1 MAGHC
6 LRLIDLAP
14 RRLQTRLEKAVKGS
28 KDIENTILPNDLRE
42 IPRQEDDPQ
51 RRKWRL
57 TQEAFDQFLCLLDL
71 DRDRAGESYET
82 LRRNL
87 IHLFIWRGCRDPETD
102 ADETINRVIRKID
115 EGEEV
120 RDVIAYAHGVARR
133 LLLEIFKKQE
143 REQIGIDEL
152 PPLTAQPERQD
163 DDENGVLCL
172 RRCLNRLPEES
183 RQLIVLYYQGEK
195 SVKIENRKRLAESLR
210 ITLNALRYRAFD
222 LRQRLQGC
230 IERCMQRV

>member
-1 MAGHC
+1 M
-6 LRLIDLAP
+6 
-14 RRLQTRLEKAVKGS
+14 K
-28 KDIENTILPNDLRE
+28 NTILPNDLRLE
-42 IPRQEDDPQ
+42 PRRENDPQ
-51 RRKWRL
+51 RRKWDL
-57 TQEAFDQFLCLLDL
+57 TREAFDQFLSLLDL

-87 IHLFIWRGCRDPETD
+87 VQMFIWRGCRDPESH

-120 RDVIAYAHGVARR
+120 RDIIAYAHGVARR

-143 REQIGIDEL
+143 REQVGIDEL
-152 PPLTAQPERQD
+152 PPLVAQPEEHD
-163 DDENGVLCL
+163 DKTGVLCL

-195 SVKIENRKRLAESLR
+195 SAKIENRKRLAEGLR
-210 ITLNALRYRAFD
+210 VTLGALRYRAFD

-230 IERCMQRV
+230 IERCMRREI

>member
-1 MAGHC
+1 
-6 LRLIDLAP
+6 
-14 RRLQTRLEKAVKGS
+14 VK
-28 KDIENTILPNDLRE
+28 NTILPNDLWQE
-42 IPRQEDDPQ
+42 PRRGDEKQ
-51 RRKWRL
+51 RRQWDL
-57 TQEAFDQFLCLLDL
+57 TPKAFDQFLSLLDL
-71 DRDRAGESYET
+71 DRDRAGESYEA

-87 IHLFIWRGCRDPETD
+87 IQLFIWRGCRDPESH

-143 REQIGIDEL
+143 REQIGIEEL
-152 PPLTAQPERQD
+152 PPLVAQPEEQD
-163 DDENGVLCL
+163 DETGVLCL

-195 SVKIENRKRLAESLR
+195 SAKIENRKRLAEGLSV
-210 ITLNALRYRAFD
+210 TLGALRYRAFD

-230 IERCMQRV
+230 IERCMGREI

>member
-1 MAGHC
+1 M
-6 LRLIDLAP
+6 
-14 RRLQTRLEKAVKGS
+14 K
-28 KDIENTILPNDLRE
+28 NTILPNDLWQE
-42 IPRQEDDPQ
+42 PRRGDEKQ
-51 RRKWRL
+51 RRQWDL
-57 TQEAFDQFLCLLDL
+57 TPKAFDQFLSLLDL
-71 DRDRAGESYET
+71 DRDRAGESYEA

-87 IHLFIWRGCRDPETD
+87 IQLFIWRGCRDPESH

-133 LLLEIFKKQE
+133 LLLEVFKKQE

-152 PPLTAQPERQD
+152 PPLVAQPEEQD
-163 DDENGVLCL
+163 NETGVLCL

-183 RQLIVLYYQGEK
+183 RQLIVLYYHGEK
-195 SVKIENRKRLAESLR
+195 SAKIENRKRLAEGLSV
-210 ITLNALRYRAFD
+210 TLGALRYRAFD

-230 IERCMQRV
+230 IERCMGREI

>member
-1 MAGHC
+1 
-6 LRLIDLAP
+6 
-14 RRLQTRLEKAVKGS
+14 VK
-28 KDIENTILPNDLRE
+28 NTILPNDLWQE
-42 IPRQEDDPQ
+42 PRRGDEKQ
-51 RRKWRL
+51 RRQWDL
-57 TQEAFDQFLCLLDL
+57 TPKAFDQFLSLLDL
-71 DRDRAGESYET
+71 DRDRAGESYEA

-87 IHLFIWRGCRDPETD
+87 IQLFIWRGCRDPESQ

-133 LLLEIFKKQE
+133 LLLEVFKKQE

-152 PPLTAQPERQD
+152 PPLVAQPEEQD
-163 DDENGVLCL
+163 NETGVLCL

-195 SVKIENRKRLAESLR
+195 SAKIENRKRLAEGLSV
-210 ITLNALRYRAFD
+210 TLGALRYRAFD

-230 IERCMQRV
+230 IERCMGREI

>member
-1 MAGHC
+1 MEKG
-6 LRLIDLAP
+6 
-14 RRLQTRLEKAVKGS
+14 RRRRKTVK
-28 KDIENTILPNDLRE
+28 NTILPNDTRRE
-42 IPRQEDDPQ
+42 PQRPLQQEDTQ
-51 RRKWRL
+51 RRKWSL
-57 TQEAFDQFLCLLDL
+57 TQDAFDQFLSLLDL
-71 DRDRAGESYET
+71 DRDRAGEIYET

-87 IHLFIWRGCRDPETD
+87 VQLFIWRGCRDPEAH

-120 RDVIAYAHGVARR
+120 RDVIAYAHGVARL

-143 REQIGIDEL
+143 REPIGIDEL
-152 PPLTAQPERQD
+152 PPLAARPERQD
-163 DDENGVLCL
+163 ENENGVLCL

-183 RQLIVLYYQGEK
+183 RQLIVLYYQGER
-195 SVKIENRKRLAESLR
+195 SAKIENRKRLAESLR

-230 IERCMQRV
+230 IERCLRR

>member
-1 MAGHC
+1 
-6 LRLIDLAP
+6 
-14 RRLQTRLEKAVKGS
+14 VK
-28 KDIENTILPNDLRE
+28 NTILPNDLWQE
-42 IPRQEDDPQ
+42 PRRGDEKQ
-51 RRKWRL
+51 RRQWDL
-57 TQEAFDQFLCLLDL
+57 TPKAFDQFLSLLDL
-71 DRDRAGESYET
+71 DRDRAGESYEA

-87 IHLFIWRGCRDPETD
+87 IQLFIWRGCRDPESH

-133 LLLEIFKKQE
+133 LLLEVFKKQE

-152 PPLTAQPERQD
+152 PPLVAQPEEQD
-163 DDENGVLCL
+163 DETGVLCL

-195 SVKIENRKRLAESLR
+195 SAKIENRKRLAEGLSV
-210 ITLNALRYRAFD
+210 TLGALRYRAFD

-230 IERCMQRV
+230 IERCMGREI

>member
-1 MAGHC
+1 
-6 LRLIDLAP
+6 
-14 RRLQTRLEKAVKGS
+14 VK
-28 KDIENTILPNDLRE
+28 NTILPNDLR
-42 IPRQEDDPQ
+42 QSPQ
-51 RRKWRL
+51 RQDEPQRLKWYL
-57 TQEAFDQFLCLLDL
+57 TQEAFDQFLSLLDL
-71 DRDRAGESYET
+71 DRDRAGEIYET

-87 IHLFIWRGCRDPETD
+87 VQLFIWRGCRDPEAE

-152 PPLTAQPERQD
+152 PPLVAQPERQD
-163 DDENGVLCL
+163 DDEASVLCL

-183 RQLIVLYYQGEK
+183 RQLIVLYYQGDK
-195 SVKIENRKRLAESLR
+195 SAKIENRKRLAESLR

-230 IERCMQRV
+230 IERCMR

>member
-1 MAGHC
+1 VVSDPGGF
-6 LRLIDLAP
+6 R
-14 RRLQTRLEKAVKGS
+14 S
-28 KDIENTILPNDLRE
+28 
-42 IPRQEDDPQ
+42 IP
-51 RRKWRL
+51 L
-57 TQEAFDQFLCLLDL
+57 SLDL
-71 DRDRAGESYET
+71 DRDRAGETYET

-87 IHLFIWRGCRDPETD
+87 VQLFIWRGCRDPEAD

-115 EGEEV
+115 EGEEI

-152 PPLTAQPERQD
+152 PPLAAQPEGQD

-230 IERCMQRV
+230 IERCMERA

>member
-1 MAGHC
+1 
-6 LRLIDLAP
+6 LWQEP
-14 RRLQTRLEKAVKGS
+14 RRGDEK
-28 KDIENTILPNDLRE
+28 
-42 IPRQEDDPQ
+42 Q
-51 RRKWRL
+51 RRKWDL
-57 TQEAFDQFLCLLDL
+57 TPKAIDQFLSMLDL

-87 IHLFIWRGCRDPETD
+87 IQLFIWRGCRDPESH

-152 PPLTAQPERQD
+152 PPLVAQPAER
-163 DDENGVLCL
+163 DDETGVLCL

-195 SVKIENRKRLAESLR
+195 GAKIENRRRLAEGMR
-210 ITLNALRYRAFD
+210 VTLGALRYRAFD

-230 IERCMQRV
+230 IERCMGREI

>member
-1 MAGHC
+1 M
-6 LRLIDLAP
+6 
-14 RRLQTRLEKAVKGS
+14 KS
-28 KDIENTILPNDLRE
+28 TILPNDLRQAP
-42 IPRQEDDPQ
+42 PREDDPQ

-57 TQEAFDQFLCLLDL
+57 TQGAFDQFLSLLDI

-87 IHLFIWRGCRDPETD
+87 VQLFIWRGCRAPED
-102 ADETINRVIRKID
+102 HADETINRVIRKID

-120 RDVIAYAHGVARR
+120 RDIIAYAHGVARR

-143 REQIGIDEL
+143 REHVGIDEL
-152 PPLTAQPERQD
+152 PHLFAQPEEQD
-163 DDENGVLCL
+163 EGELGILCL

-195 SVKIENRKRLAESLR
+195 SAKIENRKRLAESLR

-230 IERCMQRV
+230 VEKCMQREI

>member
-1 MAGHC
+1 
-6 LRLIDLAP
+6 
-14 RRLQTRLEKAVKGS
+14 VK
-28 KDIENTILPNDLRE
+28 NTILPNDLWQE
-42 IPRQEDDPQ
+42 PRRGDEKQ
-51 RRKWRL
+51 RRQWDL
-57 TQEAFDQFLCLLDL
+57 TPKAFDQFLSLLDL
-71 DRDRAGESYET
+71 DRDRAGESYEA

-87 IHLFIWRGCRDPETD
+87 IQLFIWRGCRDPESH

-133 LLLEIFKKQE
+133 LLLEVFKKQE

-152 PPLTAQPERQD
+152 PPLVAQPEEQD
-163 DDENGVLCL
+163 DESGVLCL

-195 SVKIENRKRLAESLR
+195 SAKIENRKRLAEGLSV
-210 ITLNALRYRAFD
+210 TLGALRYRAFD

-230 IERCMQRV
+230 IERCLGREI

>member
-1 MAGHC
+1 
-6 LRLIDLAP
+6 
-14 RRLQTRLEKAVKGS
+14 VK
-28 KDIENTILPNDLRE
+28 NTILPNDLWQE
-42 IPRQEDDPQ
+42 PRRGDEKQ
-51 RRKWRL
+51 RRQWDL
-57 TQEAFDQFLCLLDL
+57 TPKAFDQFLCLLDL

-87 IHLFIWRGCRDPETD
+87 IQLFIWRGCRDPESH

-152 PPLTAQPERQD
+152 PPLIAQPAEQD
-163 DDENGVLCL
+163 DETGVLCL

-195 SVKIENRKRLAESLR
+195 SAKIENRKRLAEGLR
-210 ITLNALRYRAFD
+210 VTLGALRYRAFD

-230 IERCMQRV
+230 IERCMGREI

>member
-1 MAGHC
+1 
-6 LRLIDLAP
+6 L
-14 RRLQTRLEKAVKGS
+14 
-28 KDIENTILPNDLRE
+28 
-42 IPRQEDDPQ
+42 Q
-51 RRKWRL
+51 RRRWDL
-57 TQEAFDQFLCLLDL
+57 TQEAFDQFLSLLDL

-87 IHLFIWRGCRDPETD
+87 VQLFIWRGGRDPEAH

-120 RDVIAYAHGVARR
+120 RDPISYAHGVARR

-143 REQIGIDEL
+143 REQIGIEEL
-152 PPLTAQPERQD
+152 PPLVAQPEERD
-163 DDENGVLCL
+163 NDENGVLCL

-183 RQLIVLYYQGEK
+183 RQLIVLYYQGDK
-195 SVKIENRKRLAESLR
+195 SAKIDNRKRLAESLR
-210 ITLNALRYRAFD
+210 ITLGALRYRAFD

-230 IERCMQRV
+230 IERCMRQGI

>member
-1 MAGHC
+1 
-6 LRLIDLAP
+6 
-14 RRLQTRLEKAVKGS
+14 VK
-28 KDIENTILPNDLRE
+28 NTILPNDLW
-42 IPRQEDDPQ
+42 QEPTRRDEKQ
-51 RRKWRL
+51 RHKWDL
-57 TQEAFDQFLCLLDL
+57 TPKAFDQFLSILDI
-71 DRDRAGESYET
+71 DRDRAGEIYET

-87 IHLFIWRGCRDPETD
+87 IQLFIWRGCRDPELHT
-102 ADETINRVIRKID
+102 DETINRVIRKID

-143 REQIGIDEL
+143 REQVGIDEL
-152 PPLTAQPERQD
+152 PPLVAQPAEQD
-163 DDENGVLCL
+163 DETGVLCL

-195 SVKIENRKRLAESLR
+195 SAKIENRKRLADGLR
-210 ITLNALRYRAFD
+210 VTLGALRYRAFD

-230 IERCMQRV
+230 IERCMGREI

>member
-1 MAGHC
+1 M
-6 LRLIDLAP
+6 
-14 RRLQTRLEKAVKGS
+14 K
-28 KDIENTILPNDLRE
+28 NTILPNDTRRE
-42 IPRQEDDPQ
+42 PQRPLQQEDTQ
-51 RRKWRL
+51 RRKWSL
-57 TQEAFDQFLCLLDL
+57 TQDAFDQFLSLLDL
-71 DRDRAGESYET
+71 DRDRAGEIYET

-87 IHLFIWRGCRDPETD
+87 VQLFIWRGCRDPEAH

-120 RDVIAYAHGVARR
+120 RDVIAYAHGVARL

-143 REQIGIDEL
+143 REPIGIDEL
-152 PPLTAQPERQD
+152 PPLAARPERQD
-163 DDENGVLCL
+163 ENENGVLCL

-183 RQLIVLYYQGEK
+183 RQLIVLYYQGER
-195 SVKIENRKRLAESLR
+195 SAKIENRKRLAESLR

-230 IERCMQRV
+230 IERCLRREI

>member
-1 MAGHC
+1 M
-6 LRLIDLAP
+6 R
-14 RRLQTRLEKAVKGS
+14 QTPE
-28 KDIENTILPNDLRE
+28 RE
-42 IPRQEDDPQ
+42 DSQ
-51 RRKWRL
+51 RRKWDL
-57 TQEAFDQFLCLLDL
+57 TREAFDQFLSLLDP

-87 IHLFIWRGCRDPETD
+87 IQLFIWRGCRDPESH

-120 RDVIAYAHGVARR
+120 RDPISYAHGVARR

-152 PPLTAQPERQD
+152 PPLVAQPEEQD
-163 DDENGVLCL
+163 DGELGVLCL

-195 SVKIENRKRLAESLR
+195 SARVETRKRLAESLR
-210 ITLNALRYRAFD
+210 ITLGGLRYRAFD

-230 IERCMQRV
+230 VERCMQRG

>member
-1 MAGHC
+1 M
-6 LRLIDLAP
+6 
-14 RRLQTRLEKAVKGS
+14 K
-28 KDIENTILPNDLRE
+28 NTILPNDLWQE
-42 IPRQEDDPQ
+42 PRRGDEKQ
-51 RRKWRL
+51 RRQWDL
-57 TQEAFDQFLCLLDL
+57 TPKAFDHFLSLLDL
-71 DRDRAGESYET
+71 DRDRAGESYEA

-87 IHLFIWRGCRDPETD
+87 IQLFIWRGCRDPESH

-133 LLLEIFKKQE
+133 LLLEVFKKQE

-152 PPLTAQPERQD
+152 PPLIAQPEEQD
-163 DDENGVLCL
+163 DETGVLCL

-195 SVKIENRKRLAESLR
+195 SAKIENRKRLAEGLSV
-210 ITLNALRYRAFD
+210 TLGALRYRAFD

-230 IERCMQRV
+230 IERCMGREI

>member
-1 MAGHC
+1 M
-6 LRLIDLAP
+6 
-14 RRLQTRLEKAVKGS
+14 K
-28 KDIENTILPNDLRE
+28 NTILPNDLRRE
-42 IPRQEDDPQ
+42 PRRENDPQ
-51 RRKWRL
+51 RRKWDL
-57 TQEAFDQFLCLLDL
+57 TPKAFDHFLSLLDL

-87 IHLFIWRGCRDPETD
+87 IQLFIWRGCRDPESH

-120 RDVIAYAHGVARR
+120 RDIISYAHGVARR

-143 REQIGIDEL
+143 REQVGIDEL
-152 PPLTAQPERQD
+152 PPLVAQPAGQD
-163 DDENGVLCL
+163 DETGVLCL

-183 RQLIVLYYQGEK
+183 RQLIVMYYQGEK
-195 SVKIENRKRLAESLR
+195 SAKIENRKRLAEGLR
-210 ITLNALRYRAFD
+210 VTLGALRYRAFD

-230 IERCMQRV
+230 IERCMRGI

>member
-1 MAGHC
+1 
-6 LRLIDLAP
+6 
-14 RRLQTRLEKAVKGS
+14 VK
-28 KDIENTILPNDLRE
+28 NTILPNDLWQE
-42 IPRQEDDPQ
+42 PRRGDEKQ
-51 RRKWRL
+51 RRQWDL
-57 TQEAFDQFLCLLDL
+57 TPKAFDHFLSLLDL
-71 DRDRAGESYET
+71 DRDRAGESYEA

-87 IHLFIWRGCRDPETD
+87 IQLFIWRGCRDPESH

-120 RDVIAYAHGVARR
+120 RDPISYAHGVARR
-133 LLLEIFKKQE
+133 LLLEVFKKQE
-143 REQIGIDEL
+143 REQIGIDDL
-152 PPLTAQPERQD
+152 PPLAAQPERQD
-163 DDENGVLCL
+163 EAEDGVLCL

-195 SVKIENRKRLAESLR
+195 SVKIENRKRLADSLR

-230 IERCMQRV
+230 IERCMQRA

>member
-1 MAGHC
+1 
-6 LRLIDLAP
+6 
-14 RRLQTRLEKAVKGS
+14 VK
-28 KDIENTILPNDLRE
+28 NTILPNDLRRE
-42 IPRQEDDPQ
+42 PRRENGPQ
-51 RRKWRL
+51 RGKWDL
-57 TQEAFDQFLCLLDL
+57 TPKAFDRFLSLLDL

-87 IHLFIWRGCRDPETD
+87 VQLFIWRGCRDPESH

-120 RDVIAYAHGVARR
+120 RDIISYAHGVARR

-152 PPLTAQPERQD
+152 PPLVAQPAEQD
-163 DDENGVLCL
+163 DETGVLCL

-183 RQLIVLYYQGEK
+183 RQLIVMYYQGEK
-195 SVKIENRKRLAESLR
+195 SAKIENRKRLAEGLR
-210 ITLNALRYRAFD
+210 VTLGALRYRAFD

-230 IERCMQRV
+230 IERCMRGI

>member
-1 MAGHC
+1 
-6 LRLIDLAP
+6 
-14 RRLQTRLEKAVKGS
+14 VK
-28 KDIENTILPNDLRE
+28 NTILPSDLRQR
-42 IPRQEDDPQ
+42 PQREDDPQ
-51 RRKWRL
+51 RRKWYL
-57 TQEAFDQFLCLLDL
+57 TQEAFDQFLSLLDL
-71 DRDRAGESYET
+71 DRDRAGENYET

-87 IHLFIWRGCRDPETD
+87 VQMFIWRGCRDPESH

-152 PPLTAQPERQD
+152 PPLVAQPVEQD

-183 RQLIVLYYQGEK
+183 RQLITLYYQGEK
-195 SVKIENRKRLAESLR
+195 SAKIENRKRLAESLR

-230 IERCMQRV
+230 IERCTGREI

>member
-1 MAGHC
+1 
-6 LRLIDLAP
+6 
-14 RRLQTRLEKAVKGS
+14 VK
-28 KDIENTILPNDLRE
+28 NTILPNDLWQE
-42 IPRQEDDPQ
+42 PRRGDEKQ
-51 RRKWRL
+51 RRQWDL
-57 TQEAFDQFLCLLDL
+57 TPKAFDQFLSLLDL
-71 DRDRAGESYET
+71 DRDRAGESYEA

-87 IHLFIWRGCRDPETD
+87 IQLFIWRGCRDPESH

-133 LLLEIFKKQE
+133 LLLEVFKKQE
-143 REQIGIDEL
+143 REQIGLDEL
-152 PPLTAQPERQD
+152 PPLVAQPEEQD
-163 DDENGVLCL
+163 DETGVLCL

-195 SVKIENRKRLAESLR
+195 SAKIENRKRLAEGLSV
-210 ITLNALRYRAFD
+210 TLGALRYRAFD

-230 IERCMQRV
+230 IERCMGRDI

>member
-1 MAGHC
+1 
-6 LRLIDLAP
+6 
-14 RRLQTRLEKAVKGS
+14 VK
-28 KDIENTILPNDLRE
+28 NTILPNDLWQE
-42 IPRQEDDPQ
+42 PRRGDEKQ
-51 RRKWRL
+51 RRQWDL
-57 TQEAFDQFLCLLDL
+57 TPKAFDQFLSLLDL
-71 DRDRAGESYET
+71 DRDRAGESYEA

-87 IHLFIWRGCRDPETD
+87 IQLFIWRGCRDPESH

-133 LLLEIFKKQE
+133 LLLEVFKKQE
-143 REQIGIDEL
+143 REQIGLDEL
-152 PPLTAQPERQD
+152 PPLVAQPEEQD
-163 DDENGVLCL
+163 DETGVLCL

-195 SVKIENRKRLAESLR
+195 SAKIENRKRLAEGLSV
-210 ITLNALRYRAFD
+210 TLGALRYRAFD

-230 IERCMQRV
+230 IERCMGREI

>member
-1 MAGHC
+1 
-6 LRLIDLAP
+6 
-14 RRLQTRLEKAVKGS
+14 VK
-28 KDIENTILPNDLRE
+28 NTILPNDLWQE
-42 IPRQEDDPQ
+42 PRRGDEKQ
-51 RRKWRL
+51 RRQWDL
-57 TQEAFDQFLCLLDL
+57 TPKAFDQFLSLLDL
-71 DRDRAGESYET
+71 DRDRAGESYEA

-87 IHLFIWRGCRDPETD
+87 IQLFIWRGCRDPESH

-133 LLLEIFKKQE
+133 LLLEVFKKQE

-152 PPLTAQPERQD
+152 PPLVAQPEEQD
-163 DDENGVLCL
+163 DESGVLCL

-195 SVKIENRKRLAESLR
+195 SAKIENRKRLAEGLSV
-210 ITLNALRYRAFD
+210 TLGALRYRAFD

-230 IERCMQRV
+230 IERCMGREI